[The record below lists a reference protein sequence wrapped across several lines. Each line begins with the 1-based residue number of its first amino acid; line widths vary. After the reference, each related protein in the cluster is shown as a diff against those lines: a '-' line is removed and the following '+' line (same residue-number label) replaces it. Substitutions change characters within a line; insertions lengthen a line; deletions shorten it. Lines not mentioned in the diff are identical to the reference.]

1 MAENGEMDF
10 EISMFS
16 IGVSLF
22 LKPTAP
28 STNWVLIGFQQVP
41 AGSSG
46 FQQGVKGGEG
56 GGYPMNSTIYRKKKK

>member
-22 LKPTAP
+22 LKRTAP
-28 STNWVLIGFQQVP
+28 STNWVLIGFP

-46 FQQGVKGGEG
+46 FQRVPAGSSRVWRVGRVEDT
-56 GGYPMNSTIYRKKKK
+56 P